1 MEYSWIWKTVLIVL
15 AGTFLL
21 RIAGRKSIAQMTV
34 SQTIIMIAIGTLL
47 IQPVAGE
54 NIWVTFGSASILV
67 VTLMGLEYIQLK
79 FDFLETLLS
88 GKSIIL
94 MENGQFNVANLKKYR
109 MTVDQLEM
117 QLRNANVTRLSDV
130 EWATLEPNGK
140 IGYSLKQSAQPATK
154 GDIDKLMDLIDQLTS
169 KSKIYEQLLKNPDEQ
184 PSSPLFVEI
193 KRPMTKES
201 SDHLQ

>member
-1 MEYSWIWKTVLIVL
+1 MDYSWIWKTVLIVL

-79 FDFLETLLS
+79 FDSLETLLS

-94 MENGQFNVANLKKYR
+94 MENGQFNVANLNRYR

-140 IGYSLKQSAQPATK
+140 IGYALKQSAQPATK